1 MTTPL
6 SKAERLAIGG
16 AVAPIVRTARARRI
30 TLVDKEGKPSGATT
44 SIEVAKSLL
53 ARCEIEFSVQP
64 GQRPEFVT
72 CKRCGRPVKV
82 GDNGRIVTRCRSR
95 AECRGKEPA
104 RVKLPRKPS
113 GPARSRIA
121 SEKKHGLT
129 IWLSAAELAGLDR
142 LVAAEQARINALF
155 PDLEY
160 PPRVTR
166 STYLR
171 AMIRRDAAE
180 KGLIPAEKTPP
191 PPSAT
196 LPR

>member
-1 MTTPL
+1 VTTRL
-6 SKAERLAIGG
+6 SKAERLALGG

-30 TLVDKEGKPSGATT
+30 TLVNKEGKPAGTTT

-64 GQRPEFVT
+64 GKRPEFVT
-72 CKRCGRPVKV
+72 CKRCGRPVKA

-113 GPARSRIA
+113 GPARARA
-121 SEKKHGLT
+121 PAEKKHGMT
-129 IWLSAAELAGLDR
+129 VWLSAEEIGWLDL
-142 LVAAEQARINALF
+142 LVAAEQARINAVF

-171 AMIRRDAAE
+171 YLIRRDAAE
-180 KGLIPAEKTPP
+180 KGLIPAEQTPP